1 MIFLKILKKEMKYK
15 IIFML
20 LFYVVYVILF
30 VCSQKRI
37 AYYDIFLEVISLIVA
52 SSIWGEEQSMDIVLL
67 TDAGLKKIMIARFI
81 AIVLALCLLPG
92 LHTFIFSSEGTRYRL
107 TFVYVVTI
115 FFNCSLAVLIRTIV
129 NDLMGSVIFSFS
141 IYTILIFPGI
151 LFGEVGDKI
160 RKLPF
165 YPMFSFDIAR
175 DSDFI
180 RNRVVVC
187 IMSVCLIGI
196 AYFIL
201 WYKEKKILKINV

>member
-92 LHTFIFSSEGTRYRL
+92 LHTFIFSSEETRYRL

-129 NDLMGSVIFSFS
+129 NNSISAVIFSFS
-141 IYTILIFPGI
+141 IYTILLFPRL

-160 RKLPF
+160 MNSPF
-165 YPMFSFDIAR
+165 YPMDSFGIAQ